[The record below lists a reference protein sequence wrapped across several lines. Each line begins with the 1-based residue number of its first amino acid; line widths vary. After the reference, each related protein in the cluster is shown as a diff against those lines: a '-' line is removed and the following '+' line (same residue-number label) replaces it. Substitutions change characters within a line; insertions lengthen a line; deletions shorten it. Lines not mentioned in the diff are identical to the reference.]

1 LLRLIARRVNRGAI
15 PITMGVPPAPSTC
28 EAPRMSS
35 LPHDTPLDAPTRV
48 LIVEDDPAL
57 RAAMGRAVSADAE
70 LTLVA
75 DVGDWEGAERCI
87 AASGHD
93 VVLLDL
99 DLRGRSALDL
109 IPRAVRHARV
119 LVITVLGDEASVLRA
134 IESGASG
141 YLLKDELLDDLTS
154 SIHQVMQGEA
164 PISAAVARHL
174 LRQVQRRAIEPALE
188 PTLEPDHA
196 LTPREHQVLTAF
208 ARGAS
213 YKEVAAECDI
223 SLHTVRDYV
232 KTLYRKLGVHS
243 RGEAV
248 TKALR
253 ERLVDL

>member
-1 LLRLIARRVNRGAI
+1 MPTA
-15 PITMGVPPAPSTC
+15 PIDPHRT
-28 EAPRMSS
+28 S
-35 LPHDTPLDAPTRV
+35 LTRV
-48 LIVEDDPAL
+48 LVIEDDPTL
-57 RAAMGRAVSADAE
+57 RAAMCRAVRADPALELAAEADSWDSAE
-70 LTLVA
+70 HHIRLTPYDVA
-75 DVGDWEGAERCI
+75 
-87 AASGHD
+87 
-93 VVLLDL
+93 LLDL

-109 IPRAVRHARV
+109 IPRATRDARL
-119 LVITVLGDEASVLRA
+119 LVITVLGDESSVLRA

-141 YLLKDELLDDLTS
+141 YLLKDELLDDLTV

-164 PISAAVARHL
+164 PLSAAVARYL
-174 LRQVQRRAIEPALE
+174 LRQVQRRLTE
-188 PTLEPDHA
+188 PTPEPERA

-213 YKEVAAECDI
+213 YKEVAVECDI

-248 TKALR
+248 SKALR

>member
-1 LLRLIARRVNRGAI
+1 
-15 PITMGVPPAPSTC
+15 
-28 EAPRMSS
+28 MSS
-35 LPHDTPLDAPTRV
+35 PPPNAPLDAPTRV

-57 RAAMGRAVSADAE
+57 RAAMGRAVASDPE
-70 LTLVA
+70 LQLVA
-75 DVGDWEGAERCI
+75 EAGDWEGAAQRI
-87 AASGHD
+87 AANAHD

-109 IPRAVRHARV
+109 IPRAVRNARV

-174 LRQVQRRAIEPALE
+174 LRQVQRRVVEPVVD
-188 PTLEPDHA
+188 PDLA
-196 LTPREHQVLTAF
+196 LTPREHQVLTSF